1 MRPDIIVSALLAAAG
16 AALLVGPSSQR
27 LRAPVNVESA
37 GDNAGWTRFLM
48 SVGGGVAV
56 VFLVGGPLGSA
67 LGLAVGSLAW
77 RFAGRLELR
86 ADKERR
92 ERIERIAPL
101 VADLIS
107 DALAA
112 GAAPSGALRIA
123 ADAAGSSAK
132 EELAVFTSSLALGA
146 DPVGVWSDLSRHPQ
160 FGPIGRAF
168 LRATES
174 GASVTQS
181 MRRSADDLRVADRTR
196 REGAA
201 RAVSTKAAA
210 PLGLCLLPAFVLI
223 GIVPII
229 AGAAGMLLR

>member
-1 MRPDIIVSALLAAAG
+1 MRPDIVVAALLAAAG
-16 AALLVGPSSQR
+16 AALLVGG
-27 LRAPVNVESA
+27 PV
-37 GDNAGWTRFLM
+37 
-48 SVGGGVAV
+48 
-56 VFLVGGPLGSA
+56 GSA
-67 LGLAVGSLAW
+67 LGLAVGALAW

-123 ADAAGSSAK
+123 ADAAGSSAR

-146 DPVGVWSDLSRHPQ
+146 DPVGVWSDLARHPQ

-229 AGAAGMLLR
+229 AGAAGMILR